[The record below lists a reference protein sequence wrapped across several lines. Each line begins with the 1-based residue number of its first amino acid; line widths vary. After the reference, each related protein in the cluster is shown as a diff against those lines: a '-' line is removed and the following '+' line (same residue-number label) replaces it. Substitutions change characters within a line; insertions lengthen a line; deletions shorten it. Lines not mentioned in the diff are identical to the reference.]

1 MTTHSRDSNPK
12 AQRFFAQFRCPILIL
27 TVYSKHSWLLTS
39 TLLYICETEGIWTPD
54 LWHISSVQNR
64 TSTSATYLASLLQLL
79 TANFIHTLCTLI
91 MYFTFH
97 YLRTWRDSNPQ
108 WLALPSAWQA
118 DMLNQLHHTSIIFF
132 FRATRGI
139 RTPDPRIVPC
149 DRIEL
154 LILPHQYTWNLIY
167 NRFSP

>member
-27 TVYSKHSWLLTS
+27 TVDSKHSWLLTS

-79 TANFIHTLCTLI
+79 TANFISVLCTLI
-91 MYFTFH
+91 TLPTFH
-97 YLRTWRDSNPQ
+97 YLQSWRGSNPR
-108 WLALPSAWQA
+108 PPAWQA
-118 DMLNQLHHTSIIFF
+118 GTLNQLSYTTKFDGLPSVSITVIISVRPWLTSTPPRHT
-132 FRATRGI
+132 G
-139 RTPDPRIVPC
+139 
-149 DRIEL
+149 
-154 LILPHQYTWNLIY
+154 WN
-167 NRFSP
+167 F

>member
-79 TANFIHTLCTLI
+79 TANFISVLCTLI
-91 MYFTFH
+91 TLPTFH
-97 YLRTWRDSNPQ
+97 YLQSWRGSNPR
-108 WLALPSAWQA
+108 PPAWQA
-118 DMLNQLHHTSIIFF
+118 GTLNQLSYTPILFW
-132 FRATRGI
+132 AEEGA
-139 RTPDPRIVPC
+139 RTLNPLITNQ
-149 DRIEL
+149 L
-154 LILPHQYTWNLIY
+154 LYQLSYIGKKIDKNMIA
-167 NRFSP
+167 